1 MWVKLTGEF
10 LNLDHVVRAKVNRA
24 FRNGQDEWV
33 VELESILKNELQHLT
48 RYRGLDADVLIHA
61 LNLHSQLEP
70 IATSADVQEEVG
82 KNTLHDVRMFLSRY
96 PSLSASEGPTLSFA
110 GAQARK
116 RQTKKGPAISRRAF
130 RTFRDYN

>member
-10 LNLDHVVRAKVNRA
+10 LNLDHVVRAKVNKA

-48 RYRGLDADVLIHA
+48 RYRGIDADVLIHA

-82 KNTLHDVRMFLSRY
+82 KNTLHDVRMF
-96 PSLSASEGPTLSFA
+96 
-110 GAQARK
+110 
-116 RQTKKGPAISRRAF
+116 
-130 RTFRDYN
+130 